1 MAEPVRIVL
10 LGGLGEIGRNCLAI
24 EQGAGDDRSILV
36 IDCGIMF
43 PSPDLHGIDLVLP
56 DFTYLR
62 ENAPLLSGLVA
73 THGHED
79 HVGGIQFLLR
89 DEHGIGDQRNT
100 PLPVYGSRLTL
111 GLARNRIEEAGLL
124 GRVDFVATNDGDRV
138 SIGPFEVEFV
148 PVTHSVPH
156 AHAIVVRTDQGVIL
170 HSGDYK
176 LDLTPVDDRRCD
188 LARLGEIAR
197 SEGIRLLLAD
207 STNAEEPGFAPSE
220 TSVGSVLRQ
229 VFAEHEGR
237 RIITASFA
245 SHLHRIQQIAD
256 AAVAAGRKVATLGL
270 SMRKN
275 VRLGRDLGV
284 ISIPDAS
291 LIDVEDIDQY
301 PPGEICVI
309 STGSQGEPMS
319 ALALLAR
326 GENRFV
332 KLGDTDTV
340 VLSSHAIPGNESNV
354 NRVIDGLLRRG
365 AKVVH
370 SGVADVHA
378 TGHAQADDIKT
389 YLSIVQPEW
398 FVPVHGE
405 YRHLVANAAL
415 GRVMGI
421 SDDRILLCEDG
432 DVLLVDDD
440 GAGHFDRVPAGYV
453 YVDGI
458 IGDVGNGVIR
468 DRRALAEEGVV
479 VVVVTVDVQ
488 TGMVLTGPE
497 IITRGWVY
505 APEAEDLLDEACD
518 TVAAA
523 VERALADGTRDVE
536 ALERE
541 VRRSAGRFVNQRTKA
556 APNDC
561 SRRNGNMIRFVVVVA
576 AVAMGIS
583 ACGSTSDVVRP
594 VVGQIPAAVDAIE
607 AELGSDLEYFEIS
620 ADLGGVTLILAES
633 ASDDSGE
640 VVGMFATTYRWESGE
655 LTSSGETMAAEGA
668 TFGSSSIDLNPEKL
682 FEQIDAELSVPV
694 IVDVAIQGTGT
705 GSTVIDATVVNGKGG
720 TLLVLLSADGRILGV
735 QAS

>member
-1 MAEPVRIVL
+1 MADPVRVVL
-10 LGGLGEIGRNCLAI
+10 LGGLGEIGRNCMVI
-24 EQGAGDDRSILV
+24 EQGTGSSRSSII

-62 ENAPLLSGLVA
+62 EHADEIAGLVA

-89 DEHGIGDQRNT
+89 DEHGVGDVRSA
-100 PLPVYGSRLTL
+100 PLPIFGSRLTL

-124 GRVDFVATNDGDRV
+124 GRCEFVSVADGDRV
-138 SIGPFEVEFV
+138 DIGPFGVEFV

-156 AHAIVVRTDQGVIL
+156 AHAIAVHTSQGVVL

-188 LARLGEIAR
+188 LARLGQIA
-197 SEGIRLLLAD
+197 STEGVRVLLAD

-220 TSVGSVLRQ
+220 TSVGQVLHNL
-229 VFAEHEGR
+229 FSEHRDR

-256 AAVAAGRKVATLGL
+256 AAVASGRKVATLGL

-284 ISIPDAS
+284 LDIPESS
-291 LIDVEDIDQY
+291 LIDIEEIDRHR
-301 PPGEICVI
+301 PEEICVI

-332 KLGDTDTV
+332 TVDEHDTV
-340 VLSSHAIPGNESNV
+340 ILSSHAIPGNESNV

-365 AKVVH
+365 ARVVH

-398 FVPVHGE
+398 YVPIHGE

-415 GRVMGI
+415 GRRMGVAPDQVM
-421 SDDRILLCEDG
+421 LCEDG
-432 DVLLVDDD
+432 DVIVIDDD
-440 GAGHFDRVPAGYV
+440 GLRLGDRVPAGYV

-458 IGDVGNGVIR
+458 IGDVGTGVIR
-468 DRRALAEEGVV
+468 DRRVLAEEGVV

-488 TGMVLTGPE
+488 TAEIVTGPE

-518 TVAAA
+518 TVAEA
-523 VERALADGTRDVE
+523 VQRALGGGVRDVE
-536 ALERE
+536 ALERD
-541 VRRSAGRFVNQRTKA
+541 VRRAAGKFVNERT
-556 APNDC
+556 
-561 SRRNGNMIRFVVVVA
+561 RRRPMIV
-576 AVAMGIS
+576 
-583 ACGSTSDVVRP
+583 P
-594 VVGQIPAAVDAIE
+594 VV
-607 AELGSDLEYFEIS
+607 
-620 ADLGGVTLILAES
+620 
-633 ASDDSGE
+633 
-640 VVGMFATTYRWESGE
+640 M
-655 LTSSGETMAAEGA
+655 ET
-668 TFGSSSIDLNPEKL
+668 
-682 FEQIDAELSVPV
+682 
-694 IVDVAIQGTGT
+694 
-705 GSTVIDATVVNGKGG
+705 
-720 TLLVLLSADGRILGV
+720 
-735 QAS
+735 